1 MKVGNKRF
9 IDSYLFIPVPLASF
23 PTTFGLAELKK
34 GHFPHLL
41 SSPESLKDP
50 PEQLHEPGSCQ
61 EGASCIQLLSY
72 SEDCEHCIAVRD
84 ENAVGGIDQCTLRL
98 SSKRKEEEQPG
109 AFPKNFNF

>member
-72 SEDCEHCIAVRD
+72 SEDCEHCISVRD
-84 ENAVGGIDQCTLRL
+84 ENAVSIFSWRIPTNVFAWYQHYQGQ
-98 SSKRKEEEQPG
+98 EEIRG
-109 AFPKNFNF
+109 V